1 MNYQGRNFLFLQGL
15 ATPFFDALGRHL
27 RAHGA
32 ETLRVNFCPGDE
44 IYWRGPAIKFRGRRE
59 DLPSFYGA
67 LFDEHEFTDLALFG
81 DTRALHQPA
90 IKLARQRNVRVHV
103 FEEGYLRPF
112 WVTVER
118 GGVNAH
124 SPLPRDPAWYHEA
137 RRALPPAPE
146 VVEERNN
153 PTTRAVQ
160 DMSFHLVN
168 TAAPL
173 LYPRYRTHRP
183 RHPAREYA
191 GWAWRLPQLPLR
203 RRSEEKALQKIL
215 AGSAPVFFFPLQL
228 TGDSQITKHSSFA
241 NLREAIET
249 VLTSFALRAPGDARL
264 IVKNHPLDTGLD
276 RHGKAIERLAGK
288 LGVEQRVHF
297 FETGHLPT
305 IADHAS
311 GTIVVNSTVGLA
323 ALGHKCPVK
332 TLAEPI
338 YAMPGLTF
346 QGSLDDFW
354 QEAEPPDEKLYRA
367 FREVLLAT
375 TQVNG
380 NFFTERGIQLA
391 VQNCDRMLA
400 VESPLEALIKRV
412 DGQRNKVDA
421 VKTSSTPKS

>member
-1 MNYQGRNFLFLQGL
+1 MIYHGRKFLFLQGL
-15 ATPFFDALGRHL
+15 ATPFFNALGGHL
-27 RAHGA
+27 RTQGA
-32 ETLRVNFCPGDE
+32 ETIRVNFCPGDE
-44 IYWRGPAIKFRGRRE
+44 IYWRGPAVKFRGMRE
-59 DLPSFYGA
+59 ELPSFYDT
-67 LFDEHEFTDLALFG
+67 LFDQHKFTDLALFG
-81 DTRALHQPA
+81 DTRAVHQPA
-90 IKLARQRNVRVHV
+90 LEAARKRNVRVHV

-124 SPLPRDPAWYHEA
+124 SPLPRDPAWYLEA
-137 RRALPPAPE
+137 RRALPPFPE

-160 DMSFHLVN
+160 DMIFHLTN

-191 GWAWRLPQLPLR
+191 GWAWRLPRLPLR
-203 RRSEEKALQKIL
+203 RRLEDKALNEIL

-228 TGDSQITKHSSFA
+228 TGDSQITKHSSFRG
-241 NLREAIET
+241 LSEVVET
-249 VLTSFALRAPGDARL
+249 VITSFALSAPGNARL
-264 IVKNHPLDTGLD
+264 IIKNHPLDTGLD
-276 RHGKAIERLAGK
+276 QHGKTIDRLARK
-288 LGVEQRVHF
+288 FGVERRVHF

-346 QGSLDDFW
+346 QGNLDDFW
-354 QEAEPPDEKLYRA
+354 QEAKPPDEKLYRA

-380 NFFTERGIQLA
+380 NFFTKRGINLA
-391 VQNCDRMLA
+391 VQNCKRMLA
-400 VESPLEALIKRV
+400 EESPLEALSRQIE
-412 DGQRNKVDA
+412 GQ
-421 VKTSSTPKS
+421 